1 MVKIDDL
8 RAEPVILFLR
18 LDPSWVFVDDI
29 RRFVESFCAAA
40 CPGAEREEQLALAA
54 HELVQ
59 NAISYAATPGVDLR
73 LALDRD
79 AKRVSVAVSNAVTPD
94 QAKVLRER
102 IAKIAANGDPLSGYL
117 EAMRADPEGRGGI
130 GLSRVRFEA
139 ALELEVTHDD
149 GRVTVHARGPL
160 APPPQT
166 FIPLRARRG
175 GDVASA

>member
-1 MVKIDDL
+1 MTFDDI
-8 RAEPVILFLR
+8 RTEPVVLHLR

-59 NAISYAATPGVDLR
+59 NAISYASRPGVELR
-73 LALDRD
+73 LSLDRD
-79 AKRVSVAVSNAVTPD
+79 AKRVHVTVSNAVTPD
-94 QAKVLRER
+94 QAKILRDR
-102 IAKIAANGDPLSGYL
+102 VAAMTAKADPLEGYL
-117 EAMRADPEGRGGI
+117 AAMHENPEGRGGI
-130 GLSRVRFEA
+130 GLHRIRFEA

-149 GRVTVHARGPL
+149 GRVTVHAHGPL

-166 FIPLRARRG
+166 FIPLRARP

>member
-1 MVKIDDL
+1 MKIDDV
-8 RAEPVILFLR
+8 RSEPVVLFLR

-59 NAISYAATPGVDLR
+59 NAISYAAEPGVDLR
-73 LALDRD
+73 LSVDRE

-94 QAKVLRER
+94 QAGVLRER
-102 IAKIAANGDPLSGYL
+102 LAAIHAHGDPLTGYL
-117 EAMRADPEGRGGI
+117 AAMHESPESRGGI

-139 ALELEVTHDD
+139 ALELEMSHDD
-149 GRVTVHARGPL
+149 GRVTVHAHGPL
-160 APPPQT
+160 APPPLT
-166 FIPLRARRG
+166 FIPSARSRQG
-175 GDVASA
+175 NVASA